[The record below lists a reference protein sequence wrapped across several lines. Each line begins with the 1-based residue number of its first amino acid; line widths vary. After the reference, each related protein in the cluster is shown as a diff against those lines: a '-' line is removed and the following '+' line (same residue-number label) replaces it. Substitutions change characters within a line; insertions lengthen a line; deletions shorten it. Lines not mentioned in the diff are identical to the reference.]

1 MLKSIIVASALLAA
15 CATPAFAS
23 PVADD
28 PAAPATPTSLS
39 ARLGDSIHHASD
51 RASGLLAN
59 ALSAIGVPY
68 RRGGNSAETGFDCS
82 GFVRTTFEQAL
93 GLMLPRRSQEQA
105 AATEKIDKK
114 ELQPGDLVFFNTLR
128 RAYSH
133 VGIYLGEGKFIH
145 APRTG
150 ARVRVES
157 MDVSYWQKRFNG
169 ARRVLDDKAVATTAV
184 STDPAAT
191 PVALRASS
199 VLTRDTPAPSAVR
212 LGGSASRATS
222 EPAREAV
229 SPVDDQRANMASVMT
244 GDI

>member
-23 PVADD
+23 PLADD

-169 ARRVLDDKAVATTAV
+169 ARRVLDDKAAATAAG
-184 STDPAAT
+184 TDPAAA

-199 VLTRDTPAPSAVR
+199 VLARDTPAPSAVR
-212 LGGSASRATS
+212 LGGSLGNAGSA
-222 EPAREAV
+222 PAREAAA
-229 SPVDDQRANMASVMT
+229 PVDANRATMASIMT